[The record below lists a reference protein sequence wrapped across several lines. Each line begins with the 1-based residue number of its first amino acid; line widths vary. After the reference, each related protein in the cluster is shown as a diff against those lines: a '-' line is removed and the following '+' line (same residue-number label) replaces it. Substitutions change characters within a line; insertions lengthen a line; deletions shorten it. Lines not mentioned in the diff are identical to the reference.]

1 MSQLLFTPHLAP
13 MNRGILATCYARPT
27 GTETTDQ
34 LLAAMTEAYAG
45 EPFMVV
51 SDSLPATKSTLG
63 SNSVHV
69 TVQRD
74 ERTGW
79 VVAIGALDN
88 LVKGAAGQAVQCA
101 NLAVGIDETSGLPR
115 AGMYP

>member
-1 MSQLLFTPHLAP
+1 
-13 MNRGILATCYARPT
+13 
-27 GTETTDQ
+27 
-34 LLAAMTEAYAG
+34 
-45 EPFMVV
+45 VV
-51 SDSLPATKSTLG
+51 SPAVPATKATLG
-63 SNSVHV
+63 SNAVHI

-79 VVAIGALDN
+79 IVAIGALDN